1 MDSRNAAFASNTRR
15 NPVKPDTAHYS
26 HILRLTAKQQAL
38 DVPTNLDIA
47 LFLGTELT
55 KMMIRMTVTESAPFR
70 CRQGAKQRMV
80 S

>member
-1 MDSRNAAFASNTRR
+1 MMARDRWRVGLIWMSACRSDEGERH
-15 NPVKPDTAHYS
+15 PG
-26 HILRLTAKQQAL
+26 L
-38 DVPTNLDIA
+38 TNLDIA

>member
-1 MDSRNAAFASNTRR
+1 MDILTRCIDFI
-15 NPVKPDTAHYS
+15 PSPEHDS

-38 DVPTNLDIA
+38 DGPTNLEIA
-47 LFLGTELT
+47 FFLGTELT

>member
-1 MDSRNAAFASNTRR
+1 MPRCEQHE
-15 NPVKPDTAHYS
+15 KEPDEAGTSAPLA
-26 HILRLTAKQQAL
+26 ILPLTAKQQAL

-47 LFLGTELT
+47 FFLGTELT

>member
-1 MDSRNAAFASNTRR
+1 MNLFTST
-15 NPVKPDTAHYS
+15 
-26 HILRLTAKQQAL
+26 LTDDVLL
-38 DVPTNLDIA
+38 DVPTNLDIP

-55 KMMIRMTVTESAPFR
+55 KMMIRMTVTEPAPFR

>member
-1 MDSRNAAFASNTRR
+1 MRRGVNLKPIWPKRQSRL
-15 NPVKPDTAHYS
+15 YS
-26 HILRLTAKQQAL
+26 HILRLTAKQQAP
-38 DVPTNLDIA
+38 DVPTNLDTA

>member
-1 MDSRNAAFASNTRR
+1 MIVATDGRSPSLNGAW
-15 NPVKPDTAHYS
+15 
-26 HILRLTAKQQAL
+26 
-38 DVPTNLDIA
+38 
-47 LFLGTELT
+47 LGTELT

>member
-1 MDSRNAAFASNTRR
+1 MPRSRTTRDGTR
-15 NPVKPDTAHYS
+15 LKPDARALLA
-26 HILRLTAKQQAL
+26 ILRLTAKQQAL
-38 DVPTNLDIA
+38 HGPTNLDIA